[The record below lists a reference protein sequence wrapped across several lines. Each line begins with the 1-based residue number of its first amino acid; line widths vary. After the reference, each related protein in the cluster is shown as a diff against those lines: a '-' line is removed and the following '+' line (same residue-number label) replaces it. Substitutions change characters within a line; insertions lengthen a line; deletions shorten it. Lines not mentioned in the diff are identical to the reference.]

1 MHREARML
9 VSRIYPHRRNKDG
22 SYDSICLT
30 CFLTVSHA
38 KTEAELAK
46 QDMAH
51 VCHVTLLSKRA
62 DSKQKQLAPHG
73 LVTSAIGVLD

>member
-1 MHREARML
+1 MT

-38 KTEAELAK
+38 KTEAELK
-46 QDMAH
+46 EQDMAH
-51 VCHVTLLSKRA
+51 VCGVTLISKRA
-62 DSKQKQLAPHG
+62 NYKQKQLTPHG
-73 LVTSAIGVLD
+73 LVTTAIGVLV